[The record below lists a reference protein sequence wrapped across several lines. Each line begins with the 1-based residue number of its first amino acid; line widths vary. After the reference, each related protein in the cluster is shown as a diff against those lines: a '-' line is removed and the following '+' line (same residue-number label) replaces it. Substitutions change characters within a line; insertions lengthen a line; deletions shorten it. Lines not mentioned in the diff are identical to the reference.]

1 MSDGKTLAEYDRA
14 LLESSEVQPV
24 CEHDGHVIT
33 VNSRGTF
40 AAKVHEVDVSED
52 SLDMAMEKV
61 HRAHTNHL
69 KKQKMRVGKACLIYA
84 PGHSWRGNT
93 PTLLTDAF
101 FRGIHAGHG
110 TLQYRLP
117 DGTKGADDNL
127 VLFPPDDS
135 RREEIERLFTEATR
149 LAAEAKVAKYAFQ
162 KILSDQQAVMYD
174 GIVEAQ
180 SYSFHRDGS
189 YSKPRIR
196 NEPEKA
202 LAVTEGIMKNV
213 FGEAAK

>member
-1 MSDGKTLAEYDRA
+1 MADGKKLAEYDRA

-24 CEHDGHVIT
+24 CEHDGYVIT

-40 AAKVHEVDVSED
+40 AAKVHEVEVSED
-52 SLDMAMEKV
+52 SLDVAMEKV

-84 PGHSWRGNT
+84 PGRTWSGGK
-93 PTLLTDAF
+93 PTVLTDAF

-117 DGTKGADDNL
+117 DGTKGSDNTL
-127 VLFPPDDS
+127 VLFKPEDS
-135 RREEIERLFTEATR
+135 RREEIEGLFGER
-149 LAAEAKVAKYAFQ
+149 ERIRAELKVVEGAFDSIMEEQ
-162 KILSDQQAVMYD
+162 RAVMYE
-174 GIVEAQ
+174 GIPEARENRW
-180 SYSFHRDGS
+180 SGAATF
-189 YSKPRIR
+189 SKPNIR
-196 NEPEKA
+196 NDPEKA

-213 FGEAAK
+213 FGGPAK